1 MVRNLEKALKETIKR
16 INKTHSLS
24 LAAKKE
30 LWGREAFE
38 ELKKLK
44 ALSFMPANLFFDIF
58 LYALANKNA
67 IPATKDTNEKTIK
80 NLVRY
85 FFLTYRGAV
94 DSSVPQ
100 KSKDLISD
108 NIDYV
113 LSVFL
118 NFAGSI
124 IGTTKEQAKEEK
136 EQTREATKQTEDLEK
151 ELEALKANP
160 HAKFRDLRIEILT
173 LELQRLKLPFGPER
187 HNIGRIITKRKQ
199 ELAEKEA
206 SSGELTSEE
215 KEALEARI
223 EVQKTSP
230 TQFCTKPECGKMLQA
245 IRLDDGKLVRLCIS
259 CDRQLIAKVRP
270 ELLEQGRAVTMRGRR
285 GRRRTVWRPLTV
297 QEELDQDSG

>member
-1 MVRNLEKALKETIKR
+1 MVRNLETALKETIKR
-16 INKTHSLS
+16 INKTYSLS
-24 LAAKKE
+24 LAAEKE

-67 IPATKDTNEKTIK
+67 IPATKDTNEKAIK

-85 FFLTYRGAV
+85 FFSVYPAAV
-94 DSSVPQ
+94 DSSVLR

-108 NIDYV
+108 NIDTI

-118 NFAGSI
+118 TFVGSI
-124 IGTTKEQAKEEK
+124 ISASEKQAKKEK
-136 EQTREATKQTEDLEK
+136 ERTERENEQKQDLEK
-151 ELEALKANP
+151 ELAELKANP

-270 ELLEQGRAVTMRGRR
+270 ELLEQGKAVTMRGRR
-285 GRRRTVWRPLTV
+285 GRRRTVWRSLTV
-297 QEELDQDSG
+297 QEELDQDS